1 MALLYGYGTGSNVE
15 SFRYDQVADLLNQI
29 PNNTTNLVKAKDVR
43 DSVFSLW
50 ERINDLSVIVAS
62 ASAIPTTFMNPDP
75 TTITVGGVTQGTTFP
90 TPQTVQ
96 QMFNAILYP
105 YTAPRISLSVVG
117 SFGSTI
123 PINTQKEYGQSLSP
137 NWLYWSVTKRSN
149 PIVSII
155 INSTIG
161 GTTYNSVT
169 ISPITGNTQTGWR
182 SVSGTYSSSLGS
194 FPVSTSNI
202 FTLVVNDGTSTIAT
216 TATIT
221 WMNKIYWGRI
231 DLSGLTF
238 PNPNLTLNP
247 SYATFVTSAITSTL
261 IRNLAT
267 GVSAGAGV
275 GTGSELSITK
285 NKTYNQI
292 NGNGRYLIF
301 AWPSSVSGATTP
313 TFTVNGLPNTAF
325 TRVNTAWPFTN
336 QFNVTTNYEVW
347 VSNTAYNS
355 AANII
360 VS

>member
-1 MALLYGYGTGSNVE
+1 MALLYGYGTGSSVE

-62 ASAIPTTFMNPDP
+62 ASATPTTFMNPNP
-75 TTITVGGVTQGTTFP
+75 TTITVGGVSSGTTFP

-105 YTAPRISLSVVG
+105 YTTPIISLTPN
-117 SFGSTI
+117 TI
-123 PINTQKEYGQSLSP
+123 KEYGQSLTH
-137 NWLYWSVTKRSN
+137 NLTWSVTKRSN
-149 PIVSII
+149 PILSVVV
-155 INSTIG
+155 NGFTI
-161 GTTYNSVT
+161 TTILPNQLF
-169 ISPITGNTQTGWR
+169 QTGTR
-182 SVSGTYSSSLGS
+182 NVSGTYSSISGS
-194 FPVSTSNI
+194 FPVSTTNN
-202 FTLVVNDGTSTIAT
+202 FLMTVNDGTTNTTTIAT
-216 TATIT
+216 LT
-221 WMNKIYWGRI
+221 WMNRIYWGTI
-231 DLSGLTF
+231 DLSGLAF

-247 SYATFVTSAITSTL
+247 SYATFVTSAITSNLIKTL
-261 IRNLAT
+261 N
-267 GVSAGAGV
+267 GAGV

-292 NGNGRYLIF
+292 NANGKYLIF

-325 TRVNTAWPFTN
+325 TRVNTAWVFTN
-336 QFNVTTNYEVW
+336 QFNATTNYEVW

-355 AANII
+355 ATNII

>member
-62 ASAIPTTFMNPDP
+62 ASTTPTTFMNPNP
-75 TTITVGGVTQGTTFP
+75 TTITVGGVSSGTTFP

-105 YTAPRISLSVVG
+105 YTTPTISLSVV
-117 SFGSTI
+117 STI
-123 PINTQKEYGQSLSP
+123 SSTTPISTQKEYGQSLLSV
-137 NWLYWSVTKRSN
+137 LYWTVTKRSN
-149 PIVSII
+149 PIVSVVV
-155 INSTIG
+155 NG
-161 GTTYNSVT
+161 VT
-169 ISPITGNTQTGWR
+169 ISPITGNSQVDWR
-182 SVSGTYSSSLGS
+182 NVSGTYSSISGS
-194 FPVSTSNI
+194 FPVSTSNTFI
-202 FTLVVNDGTSTIAT
+202 MTVNDGTSNVAT
-216 TATIT
+216 SATVT
-221 WMNKIYWGRI
+221 WMNRIYWGTI

-267 GVSAGAGV
+267 GVGAGAGV

-325 TRVNTAWPFTN
+325 TRVNTAWAFTN
-336 QFNVTTNYEVW
+336 QFNATTNYEVW

>member
-1 MALLYGYGTGSNVE
+1 MALLYGYGTGSSVE

-62 ASAIPTTFMNPDP
+62 ASATPTTFMNPNP
-75 TTITVGGVTQGTTFP
+75 TTITVGGVSSGTTFP

-105 YTAPRISLSVVG
+105 YTTPIISLTPN
-117 SFGSTI
+117 TI
-123 PINTQKEYGQSLSP
+123 KEYGQSLTH
-137 NWLYWSVTKRSN
+137 NLTWSVTKRSN
-149 PIVSII
+149 PILSVVV
-155 INSTIG
+155 NGFTI
-161 GTTYNSVT
+161 TTILPNQLF
-169 ISPITGNTQTGWR
+169 QTGTR
-182 SVSGTYSSSLGS
+182 NVSGTYSSISGS
-194 FPVSTSNI
+194 FPVSTTNN
-202 FTLVVNDGTSTIAT
+202 FLMTVNDGTTNTTTIAT
-216 TATIT
+216 LT
-221 WMNKIYWGRI
+221 WMNRIYWGTI
-231 DLSGLTF
+231 DLSGLAF

-247 SYATFVTSAITSTL
+247 SYATFVTSAITSNLIKTL
-261 IRNLAT
+261 N
-267 GVSAGAGV
+267 GAGV

-292 NGNGRYLIF
+292 NANGKYLIF

-325 TRVNTAWPFTN
+325 TRVNTAWVFTN
-336 QFNVTTNYEVW
+336 QFNATTNYEVW

>member
-1 MALLYGYGTGSNVE
+1 MALLYGYGTGSSVE

-62 ASAIPTTFMNPDP
+62 ASATPTTFMNPNP
-75 TTITVGGVTQGTTFP
+75 TTITVGGVSSGTTFP

-105 YTAPRISLSVVG
+105 YTTPIISLTPN
-117 SFGSTI
+117 TI
-123 PINTQKEYGQSLSP
+123 KEYGQSLTH
-137 NWLYWSVTKRSN
+137 NLTWSVTKRSN
-149 PIVSII
+149 PILSVVV
-155 INSTIG
+155 NGFTI
-161 GTTYNSVT
+161 TTILPNQLF
-169 ISPITGNTQTGWR
+169 QTGTR
-182 SVSGTYSSSLGS
+182 NVSGTYSSISGS
-194 FPVSTSNI
+194 FPVSTTNN
-202 FTLVVNDGTSTIAT
+202 FLMTVNDGTTNTTTSAT
-216 TATIT
+216 LT
-221 WMNKIYWGRI
+221 WMNRIYWGTI
-231 DLSGLTF
+231 DLSGLAF

-247 SYATFVTSAITSTL
+247 SYATFVTSAITSNLIKTL
-261 IRNLAT
+261 N
-267 GVSAGAGV
+267 GAGV

-292 NGNGRYLIF
+292 NANGKYLIF

-325 TRVNTAWPFTN
+325 TRVNTAWVFTN
-336 QFNVTTNYEVW
+336 QFNATTNYEVW

>member
-62 ASAIPTTFMNPDP
+62 ASAVPSTFMNPDP
-75 TTITVGGVTQGTTFP
+75 TTITVGGIVSGSTFP
-90 TPQTVQ
+90 TPTSVQ
-96 QMFNAILYP
+96 DMFQALLYP
-105 YTAPRISLSVVG
+105 YTGPTLALSVVG
-117 SFGSTI
+117 GFGNPT
-123 PINTQKEYGQSLSP
+123 PISTQKEYGQALISTLYFSVIKKSNSILS
-137 NWLYWSVTKRSN
+137 
-149 PIVSII
+149 ISIS
-155 INSTIG
+155 STIG
-161 GTTYNSVT
+161 GNTYNT
-169 ISPITGNTQTGWR
+169 ITITPTGNSQNGYR
-182 SVSGTYSSSLGS
+182 NVSGTYSSVSGS
-194 FPVSTSNI
+194 FPVSTPNS
-202 FTLVVNDGTSTIAT
+202 FTLVVNDGQATTAT

-221 WMNKIYWGRI
+221 WMNKIYWGTI

-247 SYATFVTSAITSTL
+247 SYATYVTSAITNTL

-267 GVSAGAGV
+267 GVGAGAGV

-292 NGNGRYLIF
+292 NANGKYLIF

-313 TFTVNGLPNTAF
+313 TFYVGGFLVNLF
-325 TRVNTAWPFTN
+325 TRVQTAWPFTN
-336 QFNVTTNYEVW
+336 QFNETTNYEVW

-355 AANII
+355 PTNIVI
-360 VS
+360 S

>member
-1 MALLYGYGTGSNVE
+1 MALLYGYGTGSIVE
-15 SFRYDQVADLLNQI
+15 SFRYDEVVDLLNQI
-29 PNNTTNLVKAKDVR
+29 PNNTLNLVKASDVR

-62 ASAIPTTFMNPDP
+62 ASATPTTFMNPDP
-75 TTITVGGVTQGTTFP
+75 TTTTVGGIAANSTFP
-90 TPQTVQ
+90 TPKTVQ
-96 QMFNAILYP
+96 EMFDLLLYP
-105 YTAPRISLSVVG
+105 YRAPTTSLAPSI
-117 SFGSTI
+117 T
-123 PINTQKEYGQSLSP
+123 KEYGQSLTH
-137 NWLYWSVTKRSN
+137 NLTWSVTKRSN
-149 PIVSII
+149 PILSVVV
-155 INSTIG
+155 NGFTI
-161 GTTYNSVT
+161 TTILPNQLF
-169 ISPITGNTQTGWR
+169 QTGTR
-182 SVSGTYSSSLGS
+182 NVSGTYSSISGS
-194 FPVSTSNI
+194 FPVSTTNT
-202 FTLVVNDGTSTIAT
+202 FLMTVNDGTTNTTTSAT
-216 TATIT
+216 LT
-221 WMNKIYWGRI
+221 WMNRIYWGTI
-231 DLSGLTF
+231 DLSGLAF

-267 GVSAGAGV
+267 GVGAGAGV

-325 TRVNTAWPFTN
+325 TRVNTAWAFTN
-336 QFNVTTNYEVW
+336 QFNATTNYEVW

>member
-1 MALLYGYGTGSNVE
+1 MALLYGYGTGSSVE

-62 ASAIPTTFMNPDP
+62 ASATPTTFMNPDP
-75 TTITVGGVTQGTTFP
+75 TTITVGGVSSGTTFP

-105 YTAPRISLSVVG
+105 YTTPTISLSVV
-117 SFGSTI
+117 STI
-123 PINTQKEYGQSLSP
+123 SSTTPISTQKEYGQSLSSV
-137 NWLYWSVTKRSN
+137 LYWSVTKKSN
-149 PIVSII
+149 PIVSVVV
-155 INSTIG
+155 NG
-161 GTTYNSVT
+161 VT
-169 ISPITGNTQTGWR
+169 ISPITGNSQVGWR
-182 SVSGTYSSSLGS
+182 IVSGTYSSISGS
-194 FPVSTSNI
+194 FPVSTANT
-202 FTLVVNDGTSTIAT
+202 FLMTVNDGSTSIFTGAT
-216 TATIT
+216 VT
-221 WMNKIYWGRI
+221 WMNKIYWGTI

-267 GVSAGAGV
+267 GVGAGAGV

-292 NGNGRYLIF
+292 NANGRYLIF

-325 TRVNTAWPFTN
+325 TRVNTAWAFTN
-336 QFNVTTNYEVW
+336 QFNATTNYEVW